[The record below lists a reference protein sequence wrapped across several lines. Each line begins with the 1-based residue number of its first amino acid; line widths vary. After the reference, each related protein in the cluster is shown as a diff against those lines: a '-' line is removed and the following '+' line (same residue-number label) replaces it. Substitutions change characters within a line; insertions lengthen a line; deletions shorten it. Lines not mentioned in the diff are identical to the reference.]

1 MVPSLASRRGHGAK
15 RLADRY
21 RFVLARRG
29 MRWRGDDRRLSGCRD
44 SGLRSGGTRRIGAI
58 DPAQRM
64 HATREWPL
72 PIVIPPGAII
82 TIWRRTLS
90 KAPPIVASSRAL
102 RWYARLRERPLA
114 SSRSTR
120 VFCSSESWDS
130 AICRPASRCRFSVRG
145 AFYFQPNAVPS
156 STCRPPAS
164 WPSIGRTPPRRSEPR
179 SRAPAHGGG
188 RGEES
193 ELLSLFLSIIQ
204 SPITSRRNQEE
215 AKANRRTGE
224 KSHQNPEKKATI
236 RRQKRGGW

>member
-1 MVPSLASRRGHGAK
+1 MVPSLASRRVHGAK

-29 MRWRGDDRRLSGCRD
+29 MRWRGDDRRFSGCRD
-44 SGLRSGGTRRIGAI
+44 RGLRSGGTRRIGAI

-72 PIVIPPGAII
+72 PIGIPPGAII
-82 TIWRRTLS
+82 TIWRWTLS

-145 AFYFQPNAVPS
+145 HSTSNLTPSHLRLLPSCELAVD
-156 STCRPPAS
+156 RPDA
-164 WPSIGRTPPRRSEPR
+164 TRS
-179 SRAPAHGGG
+179 
-188 RGEES
+188 
-193 ELLSLFLSIIQ
+193 L
-204 SPITSRRNQEE
+204 
-215 AKANRRTGE
+215 
-224 KSHQNPEKKATI
+224 
-236 RRQKRGGW
+236 

>member
-1 MVPSLASRRGHGAK
+1 MVPSLASRRVHGAK

-29 MRWRGDDRRLSGCRD
+29 MRWRGDDRRFSGCRD
-44 SGLRSGGTRRIGAI
+44 RGLRSGGTRRIGAI

-82 TIWRRTLS
+82 TIWRWTLS

-164 WPSIGRTPPRRSEPR
+164 WPSIGRTPPRHSEPR

-188 RGEES
+188 RGEER

-204 SPITSRRNQEE
+204 L
-215 AKANRRTGE
+215 
-224 KSHQNPEKKATI
+224 
-236 RRQKRGGW
+236 

>member
-1 MVPSLASRRGHGAK
+1 MVPSLASRRVHGAK

-29 MRWRGDDRRLSGCRD
+29 MRWRGDDRRFSGCRD
-44 SGLRSGGTRRIGAI
+44 RGLRSGGTRRIGAI

-72 PIVIPPGAII
+72 PIGIPPGAII
-82 TIWRRTLS
+82 TIWRWTLS
-90 KAPPIVASSRAL
+90 KAPPIVASSCAL

-164 WPSIGRTPPRRSEPR
+164 WSSIGRTPPGRSELR

-188 RGEES
+188 RGGGTRAT
-193 ELLSLFLSIIQ
+193 LAISIYNT
-204 SPITSRRNQEE
+204 ITSRRNQEE
-215 AKANRRTGE
+215 AKANRRTEE

-236 RRQKRGGW
+236 RRQMRAGW

>member
-1 MVPSLASRRGHGAK
+1 MVPSLASRRVHGAK

-29 MRWRGDDRRLSGCRD
+29 MRWRGDDRRFSGCRD
-44 SGLRSGGTRRIGAI
+44 RGLRSGGTRRIGAI

-72 PIVIPPGAII
+72 PVGIPPGAII
-82 TIWRRTLS
+82 TIWRWTLS

-188 RGEES
+188 RGEEP

-204 SPITSRRNQEE
+204 PRRRNQEK
-215 AKANRRTGE
+215 AKANKRTGE

-236 RRQKRGGW
+236 RRQKRAGW

>member
-1 MVPSLASRRGHGAK
+1 MVPSLASRRVHGAK

-29 MRWRGDDRRLSGCRD
+29 MRWRGDDRRFSGCRD
-44 SGLRSGGTRRIGAI
+44 RGLRSGGTRRIVAI

-72 PIVIPPGAII
+72 PVGIPPGAII
-82 TIWRRTLS
+82 TIWRWTLS

-114 SSRSTR
+114 TSRSTR

-156 STCRPPAS
+156 STCRPP
-164 WPSIGRTPPRRSEPR
+164 GRSEPR

-188 RGEES
+188 RGEEP
-193 ELLSLFLSIIQ
+193 ELLSLFLSIILLRAAA
-204 SPITSRRNQEE
+204 TKRRLKRTRGQER
-215 AKANRRTGE
+215 KAT
-224 KSHQNPEKKATI
+224 KIPEKKATI
-236 RRQKRGGW
+236 RQQKRAGW

>member
-1 MVPSLASRRGHGAK
+1 MVPSLASRRVHGAK

-29 MRWRGDDRRLSGCRD
+29 MRWRGDDRRFSGCRD
-44 SGLRSGGTRRIGAI
+44 RGLRSGGTRRIGAI

-72 PIVIPPGAII
+72 PVGIPPGAII
-82 TIWRRTLS
+82 TIWRWTLS

-114 SSRSTR
+114 TSRSTR

-164 WPSIGRTPPRRSEPR
+164 WPSIGRTEGGGP
-179 SRAPAHGGG
+179 RAPLAI
-188 RGEES
+188 
-193 ELLSLFLSIIQ
+193 SIYNTT
-204 SPITSRRNQEE
+204 TSRCNQEE

-236 RRQKRGGW
+236 RRQKSGGW